1 MSNATRI
8 SPNSSGLF
16 TGASLGLFGDVCKQI
31 LNSLSEVHNR
41 AVDRS
46 RFAALPP
53 RYLEDV
59 GLTEAERVSALA
71 LEETM
76 IDPWRVV
83 ASHL

>member
-46 RFAALPP
+46 RFAALSM
-53 RYLEDV
+53 RHLEDI
-59 GLTEAERVSALA
+59 GMTIAERDAL
-71 LEETM
+71 L
-76 IDPWRVV
+76 R
-83 ASHL
+83 

>member
-1 MSNATRI
+1 MGGYVAG
-8 SPNSSGLF
+8 SSQVHTDFCFSGI
-16 TGASLGLFGDVCKQI
+16 VKICKQI
-31 LNSLSEVHNR
+31 FNAAAER
-41 AVDRS
+41 AVVAADRS
-46 RFAALPP
+46 RFAALPT